1 MFDAYHPA
9 VIKFVDGEIDLSEM
23 WTSKIKIIGSNS
35 TLSITKSLVAPFLGK
50 TMSVLELTKNMTER
64 QLDDLIFEEI

>member
-1 MFDAYHPA
+1 
-9 VIKFVDGEIDLSEM
+9 M